1 VCAVLSRIKWLSFS
15 IELFLAVP
23 VFGNIAGDAIPFLL
37 CLVAV
42 WHACVL
48 YVSKSEDQPILGSAL
63 GIIASFLNFFPI
75 IRLIAHAITA
85 IVLIFEI
92 QKAPGME

>member
-1 VCAVLSRIKWLSFS
+1 VSVLSRIKWLSFS

-23 VFGNIAGDAIPFLL
+23 IFGNIAGDAIPFLL
-37 CLVAV
+37 CLVAI
-42 WHACVL
+42 WHASVL
-48 YVSKSEDQPILGSAL
+48 YISRSEDQPILGSAL
-63 GIIASFLNFFPI
+63 GILASFLNFFPV

>member
-1 VCAVLSRIKWLSFS
+1 MLSRIKWLSFS

-23 VFGNIAGDAIPFLL
+23 IFGNLAGDGIPLLL
-37 CLVAV
+37 CLIAL
-42 WHACVL
+42 WHAGVL
-48 YVSKSEDQPILGSAL
+48 FISRSEDQPILGSIL